1 MTPCLNIQVD
11 ESGIKKPSKPV
22 KVDAECQA
30 TEETMYDFQPSV
42 FSDLPKDRFL
52 ERSFQFSVSVSYN
65 LKFHYIQS
73 KMTKITYN

>member
-52 ERSFQFSVSVSYN
+52 ERSMFKNLEEDDVVLGEGPFQRW
-65 LKFHYIQS
+65 
-73 KMTKITYN
+73 